1 MAILIPDETIKDIQ
15 QAADIVEVVSKR
27 VLLKKAGKNFT
38 GLCPFHTEKTPSFS
52 VNPEKKIF
60 YCFGCGTGG
69 DVFSFLMKLDGMSF
83 PEAAHHLASLY
94 GIEVSDRTLLPSVR
108 RVVSENEQIYRIND
122 DVATF
127 YHELLR
133 GQANGR
139 NALIYLSKRGI
150 SPEIIDKFKLG
161 YAPSGWNNMERFF
174 AHKKVSTDLIQ
185 KAGLVIARKNGNGH
199 YDRFRD
205 RIIFPIFDAS
215 RRVIGFGGR
224 VIDDS
229 LPKYLNSPETPVY
242 HKSRSLYGVQGARQ
256 SCREKGLAF
265 VVEGYFDAIALH
277 HFEIKNAVATLGTS
291 LTNEHVQTLR
301 GFVGKN
307 GKAILVYDSDE
318 AGIKA
323 AMRSIEIFEAGFL
336 KVKILILPSGY
347 DPDTYIREYGKEKFL
362 QLSQNALDIIPFL
375 LEMAIKQY
383 GFSIDGKIKIIQ
395 DLVRPLVALKDTIAR
410 ALYVKN
416 IAERLDIDE
425 YTILEKIRQVIQQK
439 GKQIGSIGQRIRSLD
454 FTNNGQDT
462 RNSLELNKRVR
473 IEQKII
479 AMMLHYPDIIPE
491 VAKRQ
496 TIVQIQDE
504 TLVTIGRMILELDSE
519 TDSMVNAVISRIQND
534 QVQNDQIN
542 IDQKNIDKIKR
553 VVASLAISEE
563 KWDLHGCRRLLV
575 QFEHSVKRRGDDL
588 LDQIKTAEKNNDI
601 ELLKKLLVEKQMK
614 VKRAWQHH

>member
-1 MAILIPDETIKDIQ
+1 LATLIPDETIKDIQ

-27 VLLKKAGKNFT
+27 VLLKKAGKNFI

-52 VNPEKKIF
+52 VNPEKNIF

-94 GIEVSDRTLLPSVR
+94 GIEVSNRTLSPSVR
-108 RVVSENEQIYRIND
+108 REISEKEQIYRIN
-122 DVATF
+122 ANITTF
-127 YHELLR
+127 YHELLHE
-133 GQANGR
+133 QANKR
-139 NALIYLSKRGI
+139 NALTYLSKRGI

-174 AHKKVSTDLIQ
+174 SHKKVSANLIQ
-185 KAGLVIARKNGNGH
+185 KAGLVVARKNGNGH

-205 RIIFPIFDAS
+205 RIIFPIFDAN

-224 VIDDS
+224 VMDDS

-242 HKSRSLYGVQGARQ
+242 HKSRSLYGVQNARQ
-256 SCREKGLAF
+256 SCRAKGLVF

-277 HFEIKNAVATLGTS
+277 QFEIENAVATLGTS
-291 LTNEHVQTLR
+291 LTYEHVRVLR

-307 GKAILVYDSDE
+307 GTAILVYDSDE

-323 AMRSIEIFEAGFL
+323 AMRSIEIFEAGLL

-362 QLSQNALDIIPFL
+362 QLSQNTLDIIPFL
-375 LEMAIKQY
+375 LEMAIARY

-395 DLVRPLVALKDTIAR
+395 DLVRPLVALKDTLAR

-425 YTILEKIRQVIQQK
+425 YPILEKIRQVIHQK
-439 GKQIGSIGQRIRSLD
+439 GKQVGSIGQPVRSLD
-454 FTNNGQDT
+454 YTQNGLDI
-462 RNSLELNKRVR
+462 RNSFNLNKRVR

-479 AMMLHYPDIIPE
+479 AMMLHYPDIISE
-491 VAKRQ
+491 VAERQ
-496 TIVQIQDE
+496 IIKQIQDE
-504 TLVTIGRMILELDSE
+504 TLVIIGRMILESDPKP
-519 TDSMVNAVISRIQND
+519 DSMVNAVINRIQND
-534 QVQNDQIN
+534 QVQNDQI
-542 IDQKNIDKIKR
+542 KIDKIKR

-563 KWDLHGCRRLLV
+563 RWDLQGCRRLLV

-588 LDQIKTAEKNNDI
+588 LDRIKTAEKNNDI
-601 ELLKKLLVEKQMK
+601 EMLKKLLVEKQMR
-614 VKRAWQHH
+614 VKRTWQHH